1 VQAAHEAGLKTAAI
15 TWPVSVDAAIDFNL
29 PEYFQN
35 RRESAKKDQ
44 DCLIQEAAALCSFV
58 TVRLGVDRTLTRN
71 AP

>member
-1 VQAAHEAGLKTAAI
+1 VHAAHQAGLKTAAI
-15 TWPVSVDAAIDFNL
+15 TWPVTVDAAIDFNL

-35 RRESAKKDQ
+35 RREGSKKDQ
-44 DCLIQEAAALCSFV
+44 DCLIQEAALCSFV